1 MDAMCCNPIVIDMQ
15 HMIIC
20 EERVEV
26 IRKILY
32 GLIGC
37 FVFLIVGLIAGL
49 IVGSFIGGNFMMDF
63 EFAGVMGYE
72 ATGLIGAMIGGP
84 MGAIAG
90 IMIGVSFASRSAGNR

>member
-1 MDAMCCNPIVIDMQ
+1 MDAMYCNPIVIACSTCAYVKEL
-15 HMIIC
+15 I
-20 EERVEV
+20 VV
-26 IRKILY
+26 IKRILY

-72 ATGLIGAMIGGP
+72 ATGLIGAMVGGP

-90 IMIGVSFASRSAGNR
+90 IIIGVSFASRSAGNR